1 MTTHVADIGRSREQ
15 QRWTK
20 RNRERP
26 TGRHVEESGREWQRA
41 AESGRLEDM
50 WKRAEESGRV
60 GHKTSSIISLGKT
73 RQFGT
78 HRIMQKR

>member
-1 MTTHVADIGRSREQ
+1 MCDNSCGRYRQIPRAAEMDKKKQRAADWKTCG
-15 QRWTK
+15 
-20 RNRERP
+20 RER
-26 TGRHVEESGREWQRA
+26 QRV

-60 GHKTSSIISLGKT
+60 GHKTSSIIFLGKT
-73 RQFGT
+73 RKFGT